1 MYINHIVICDL
12 PDSTTLFLYYFTNKN
27 FFEKKKNIENKMCVL
42 IFFTTLSETLLIIK
56 NWTKYDKKMYIG
68 LYVKYRYTPQIL
80 MRLAFSL
87 QIFEKYSNIKIHEK
101 ESRENRLIVHGQT
114 EKGRTDRQTWRSL

>member
-1 MYINHIVICDL
+1 
-12 PDSTTLFLYYFTNKN
+12 
-27 FFEKKKNIENKMCVL
+27 
-42 IFFTTLSETLLIIK
+42 
-56 NWTKYDKKMYIG
+56 MYIG

-114 EKGRTDRQTWRSL
+114 EKGRTDRQT